1 MYNYSDRMLGQSNYS
16 DPTMGQSKGA
26 LLLHRVALGLASN
39 HASQDSFSFQ
49 MNLLDERSRIILESI
64 NGAELVFPEMV
75 TIFWS

>member
-1 MYNYSDRMLGQSNYS
+1 MYNYSDPMLGQSNYS

-26 LLLHRVALGLASN
+26 LLLHRFALGLVSN